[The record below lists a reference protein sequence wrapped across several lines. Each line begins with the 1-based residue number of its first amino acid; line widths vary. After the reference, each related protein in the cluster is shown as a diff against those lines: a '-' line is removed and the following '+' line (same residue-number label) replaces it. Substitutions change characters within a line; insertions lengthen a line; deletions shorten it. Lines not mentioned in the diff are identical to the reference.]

1 MQEHPHTEDEL
12 VTIAEFGHEFEAEMA
27 RIALENEGIEATI
40 VGGDLVANMP
50 TIEDIK
56 IQLQVFEK
64 DVERAEQVLAAQA
77 ESAESL
83 DDSDDEEQE

>member
-12 VTIAEFGHEFEAEMA
+12 VTIAEFDHEFEAEMA
-27 RIALENEGIEATI
+27 RIALENEGIQATI

-50 TIEDIK
+50 TIEDIR

-64 DVERAEQVLAAQA
+64 DANRAVQVLEAQA
-77 ESAESL
+77 EAESE
-83 DDSDDEEQE
+83 DDSEFEEQE